1 MYTIKE
7 MADLAGLTTRTLR
20 YYDQVGLLKPAR
32 IGENGYRYY
41 DRENLLT
48 LQQILFF
55 KELDVPLKEIRSLL
69 SRPDFEPLSS
79 LRNHQEAIQERLT
92 RYQKL
97 MVTIQ
102 RTISDL
108 EGDRKMTERDIFS
121 GFDEKKYQME
131 AEARWGDS
139 PQYRQS
145 QRQWAS
151 YSEEKQA
158 EIKELGGEITRRM
171 VSEDTEVK
179 PDDPEVQA
187 AIQEYY
193 QYLNEYFYSC
203 EVEFLRNLADM
214 WVEDQRFAVNYE
226 RVREGGAK
234 FVREAVHYFCDQ
246 RAKQEE

>member
-1 MYTIKE
+1 
-7 MADLAGLTTRTLR
+7 
-20 YYDQVGLLKPAR
+20 
-32 IGENGYRYY
+32 
-41 DRENLLT
+41 
-48 LQQILFF
+48 
-55 KELDVPLKEIRSLL
+55 
-69 SRPDFEPLSS
+69 
-79 LRNHQEAIQERLT
+79 
-92 RYQKL
+92 